1 MPDRSCLFQPCRVG
15 ALTLPQRL
23 VMAPMTRCR
32 AGAGNV
38 PTELNAIYYAQRASA
53 GLIISEA
60 TQVAPEGQGYGDTP
74 GIHSQD
80 QVRGWQRV
88 TSAVHAAGGRI
99 FLQLWHV
106 GRISQPRFQPGGAR
120 PVAPSAIAPA
130 GHAYTPQGPQPYVT
144 PRALETAEVPLVIAQ
159 YAAGARHAREAGFDG
174 VEIHA
179 ANGYLIEQ

>member
-1 MPDRSCLFQPCRVG
+1 
-15 ALTLPQRL
+15 
-23 VMAPMTRCR
+23 
-32 AGAGNV
+32 
-38 PTELNAIYYAQRASA
+38 
-53 GLIISEA
+53 
-60 TQVAPEGQGYGDTP
+60 
-74 GIHSQD
+74 
-80 QVRGWQRV
+80 
-88 TSAVHAAGGRI
+88 GGRI

-179 ANGYLIEQ
+179 ANGYLIEQFLLDGTNQRTDAYGGSRERRARFLLEVTEAVVGVWAVERVG